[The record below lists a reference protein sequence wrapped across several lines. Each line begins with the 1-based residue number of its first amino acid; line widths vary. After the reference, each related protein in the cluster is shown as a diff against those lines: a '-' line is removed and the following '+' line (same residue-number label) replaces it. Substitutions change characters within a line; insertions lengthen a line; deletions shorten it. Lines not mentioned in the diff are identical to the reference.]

1 MKELFKAFLKILLL
15 IICFNFL
22 QDQTNALIKNNPV
35 DKNLLHQFTHGLK
48 GRLIFAVQIVLKKMI
63 SRRNIRVKV
72 MQTLYNVNTLE
83 SEVKPG
89 EPQKILQTHFDQT
102 RQLFIHLTYFL
113 TEVSRYAE
121 TDAHQKAGKHLPSY
135 EDLHV
140 NTKLA
145 GNKIL
150 WKILEDASF
159 KDALIKLKL
168 QQTINKELVRKTYLK
183 LAGTPEYKSY
193 IGKPGRD
200 GKEEKEILEFL
211 LDKMML
217 ADENFISYMEE
228 NFTNWEDDGEMVIQL
243 LANFLQKPG
252 SADFKEMISG
262 EKKVFATNLLKTA
275 IEKSEY
281 LQSLIIPKLKN
292 WDPERIALLD
302 MILMKMGVAEFLY
315 FETIPPKV
323 TINEYIDL
331 AKEYSTPQSGQ
342 FVNGILDN
350 IHKELVTQGK
360 MQKVDYKKV

>member
-1 MKELFKAFLKILLL
+1 
-15 IICFNFL
+15 
-22 QDQTNALIKNNPV
+22 
-35 DKNLLHQFTHGLK
+35 
-48 GRLIFAVQIVLKKMI
+48 
-63 SRRNIRVKV
+63 
-72 MQTLYNVNTLE
+72 MQTLYNVTTLE

-89 EPQKILQTHFDQT
+89 EPQKILQNHFDQT
-102 RQLFIHLTYFL
+102 RQLFVHLTYFL
-113 TEVSRYAE
+113 TEVCRYAE
-121 TDAHQKAGKHLPSY
+121 TDAHHRAGKHLPTF

-150 WKILEDASF
+150 WKILDEVSF
-159 KDALIKLKL
+159 KEALTKTKP
-168 QQTINKELVRKTYLK
+168 QQIINKELVKKIYVK
-183 LAGTPEYKSY
+183 LVDTTEYKSY
-193 IGKPGRD
+193 LSKQGRD
-200 GKEEKEILEFL
+200 GKDERDMLEFV

-217 ADENFISYMEE
+217 AEENFTSYMEE
-228 NFTNWEDDGEMVIQL
+228 NFSNWEDDGEMVIQL
-243 LANFLQKPG
+243 LANILQKPG
-252 SADFKEMISG
+252 SPDFKEMISG
-262 EKKVFATNLLKTA
+262 EKKEFASNLLKTVL
-275 IEKSEY
+275 EKSEY

-302 MILMKMGVAEFLY
+302 MILMKMGVSEFLY

-331 AKEYSTPQSGQ
+331 AKDYSTPQSGQ